1 MLDDYNEI
9 EIQLPKPPSLN
20 HFYSG
25 KHWTSRSSKKV
36 SYYSHIKKAL
46 DSIDSWTMD
55 RFSIDVRYNCRYDV
69 DNAIVCTKFLSDY
82 LRNSGYVKDDTPKYF
97 ISQRTQYDA
106 TVEKEQFVVK
116 IKCYG
121 YKLKDNERGE
131 NNPGGIEPAVLQSSG
146 KNSRSGKRNVRK
158 PTSAKRT
165 SSRKPRGGSDNN
177 K

>member
-9 EIQLPKPPSLN
+9 EISLPKPPSLN

-25 KHWTSRSSKKV
+25 KHWTARSSKKN

-46 DSIDSWTMD
+46 DSIDAWTMD

-97 ISQRTQYDA
+97 TSQRTQHDA
-106 TVEKEQFVVK
+106 TLEKDQFLVK

-121 YKLKDNERGE
+121 YKVKDNEHRKDERCGA
-131 NNPGGIEPAVLQSSG
+131 EPAVLSGSS
-146 KNSRSGKRNVRK
+146 KNTRPSKRNVRK
-158 PTSAKRT
+158 PARSVRK
-165 SSRKPRGGSDNN
+165 SSSKPRRSSNDN